1 MVPNACVGVCVRV
14 GDADIRC
21 RVDTFEYY
29 DTISREDRK
38 SVV

>member
-1 MVPNACVGVCVRV
+1 MPVYDIICVGVGVCVRV

-29 DTISREDRK
+29 DTISREF
-38 SVV
+38 